1 MYTTNFWMGN
11 MMRKAVEMD
20 DFGGPP
26 QIFGN
31 LEIHNQWW
39 IFYVVFSQI
48 NLYSPLFA
56 GYVILI
62 TLR

>member
-1 MYTTNFWMGN
+1 MYTTNFGMGN

-26 QIFGN
+26 N
-31 LEIHNQWW
+31 LWKPWNDQSMVDILC
-39 IFYVVFSQI
+39 FFLQI

-56 GYVILI
+56 GSVILI

>member
-39 IFYVVFSQI
+39 IFYVVFPKSIYIVPCLQ
-48 NLYSPLFA
+48 
-56 GYVILI
+56 VM
-62 TLR
+62 